1 MKKKS
6 FIEKLKNMGPAAII
20 ASAFIGPGTI
30 TTSTISGTNFQGKQ
44 YSRKFL
50 DQSLAAGHS

>member
-6 FIEKLKNMGPAAII
+6 FIQKLKSMGPAAII

-30 TTSTISGTNFQGKQ
+30 TTSTISGTNF
-44 YSRKFL
+44 
-50 DQSLAAGHS
+50 